1 MEVGSNEGMNLYC
14 QHAEAVERLVR
25 AAVERPDAARGLLRC
40 ARRHDEKGYE
50 ILCSFLSGRRG
61 NGVRSHALGWGE
73 PGTGHDRPSQ
83 SGSSSASGRAA

>member
-25 AAVERPDAARGLLRC
+25 AAMERPDAARGLVKC

-61 NGVRSHALGWGE
+61 NGVRSHASGADLLHYE
-73 PGTGHDRPSQ
+73 PPS
-83 SGSSSASGRAA
+83 SEGPSSSDRSRR